1 MNPTVRGT
9 VRALSVCMFLAAAA
23 QAATAPVRERIPIDS
38 GWKFRLGDDLGDGAR
53 LDKAGAS
60 FGPAGIFFSD
70 AGWRS
75 VDLPHDWVV
84 ELPFDPRADASHGF
98 KPVGEGFRGT
108 SIGWYR
114 RALDLP
120 ASDANKRIWL
130 EFDGVYRDCLVYV
143 NGWLVTHHE
152 SGYSG
157 FRCDITDLVER
168 GGKNVVAVRVDASLF
183 EGWFYEGAG
192 IYRHVWLVKTS
203 PVAVAPDGVL
213 VRSTF
218 AAGPAAGPASVQLE
232 ATLANASLADTQ
244 AAVTWTVFAPDG
256 TVVGTASASGGVSAG
271 SHARFAGSVP
281 VPAPLLWAPETPYLY
296 RVETD
301 VSAAGLPVDRVET
314 PFGLRT
320 VGFDANRG
328 FLLNGKPYLLKG
340 TSNHQDHAGLGS
352 ALPDALQY
360 FRVARLKEMGCNAY
374 RTAHNPPTPEL
385 LEACDRL
392 GMLVMDENRLVG
404 SDDTRLGLLRELVMR
419 DRNHPSVAIWSLGNE
434 EFAIETRE
442 VGGRVAAT
450 MQAVVKS
457 LDPTRPVTINAD
469 VANVYTGV
477 NSAVEVR
484 GWSYRVGPGMDD
496 YHREHPLQPNVGSEQ
511 GSTVGT
517 RGIYKDDKARGYVS
531 AYDDWAPSWAQT
543 AETWMTFFSSR
554 PWLSGGFVWT
564 GFDYRGEPTPYAW
577 PCISSHFGVMDT
589 CGFPKDNYYYYQAWW
604 LHRPVLHIVPHWNWP
619 GMEGM
624 EVDVRLISNCEEVE
638 LSLNG
643 RSLGRKPVLPYS
655 QVKWRVPYQA
665 GTLSA
670 RGYNAGKAVIDATVE
685 TAGTPAALSLS
696 PDRTEILADGRDA
709 AVFTVSV
716 LDAAGRRVP
725 LAGNP
730 VSFSVKG
737 PGHIIGVGNGDP
749 SSHEPDKFLTSAPVR
764 SRPLNTWRFKRFSN
778 TWVPDQMQAATT
790 IDDTTWGALDAF
802 AETGPLHMGD
812 RALFHGRFDVE
823 KEDLE
828 SEGVELRF
836 NHLVGGALIVV
847 NGQAVG
853 RMSDART
860 PSVYDVKAV
869 LHIGANDVAVVAGDY
884 EPEPVGITRGVF
896 LDLTGRAPEP
906 VWKRS
911 AFNGLAEVIVQSS
924 GAPGEIRL
932 SAQSDGIAQ
941 ADAAVEARAPRP

>member
-1 MNPTVRGT
+1 MSPKGRFWL
-9 VRALSVCMFLAAAA
+9 RALSVSLLFVAAVH
-23 QAATAPVRERIPIDS
+23 AATAPTRERILIDS
-38 GWKFRLGDDLGDGAR
+38 GWKFRLGDDLGDGSR

-60 FGPAGIFFSD
+60 FGPAGVFFSD
-70 AGWRS
+70 GGWRT
-75 VDLPHDWVV
+75 VDLPHDWAV

-98 KPVGEGFRGT
+98 KPVGEGFRSN

-114 RALDLP
+114 RALEIP
-120 ASDANKRIWL
+120 ASDAGRRIWL

-157 FRCDITDLVER
+157 FRCDITDLVEL
-168 GGKNVVAVRVDASLF
+168 GGRNVVAVHVDASRF

-203 PVAVAPDGVL
+203 PLAVAPDGIL

-218 AAGPAAGPASVQLE
+218 AGAPAAGPACVQLQ
-232 ATLANASLADTQ
+232 ATLANASVADAQ
-244 AAVTWTVFAPDG
+244 AAITWTVFAPDG
-256 TVVGTASASGGVSAG
+256 SVVGTASASGSVGAG
-271 SHARFAGSVP
+271 SQASLGGTVP
-281 VPAPLLWAPETPYLY
+281 VARPLLWAPETPSLY
-296 RVETD
+296 RVVTQ
-301 VSAAGLPVDRVET
+301 VWAAGRLVDRVET
-314 PFGLRT
+314 AFGLRT

-360 FRVARLKEMGCNAY
+360 FRIARLKEMGCNAY

-385 LEACDRL
+385 LDACDRL

-419 DRNHPSVAIWSLGNE
+419 DRNHPSVGIWSLGNE

-450 MQAVVKS
+450 MQALVKS

-484 GWSYRVGPGMDD
+484 GWSYRVGQGMDD

-517 RGIYKDDKARGYVS
+517 RGIYKDDKTRGYVS

-543 AETWMTFFSSR
+543 AETWMTFFSTR

-604 LHRPVLHIVPHWNWP
+604 LPRTALHIVPHWNWP
-619 GMEGM
+619 GKEGV
-624 EVDVRLISNCEEVE
+624 EVDVRLISNCEQVE
-638 LSLNG
+638 LFLNG
-643 RSLGRKPVLPYS
+643 RSLGRKPVPPYE
-655 QVKWRVPYQA
+655 QVKWKVPYEP

-670 RGYNAGKAVIDATVE
+670 RGYNGGKAVIDAKVE
-685 TAGTPAALSLS
+685 TTGAPAALSLS
-696 PDRTEILADGRDA
+696 PDRTEIVADGRDA

-716 LDAAGRRVP
+716 LDTARRVVP
-725 LAGNP
+725 LAGNQ
-730 VSFSVKG
+730 VVFDLKG
-737 PGHIIGVGNGDP
+737 PGRIIGVGNGDP
-749 SSHEPDKFLTSAPVR
+749 SSHEPDKFITRAPVR
-764 SRPLNTWRFKRFSN
+764 SLSLNTWRFKRFSN

-790 IDDTTWGALDAF
+790 IDDTAWDALDAF
-802 AETGPLHMGD
+802 AASSPLHMGD
-812 RALFHGRFDVE
+812 RALFHGRFDV
-823 KEDLE
+823 KQEDLA
-828 SEGVELRF
+828 SEGAELRF

-847 NGQAVG
+847 NGKAVG

-869 LHIGANDVAVVAGDY
+869 LHVGANDVAVVAGDY
-884 EPEPVGITRGVF
+884 ESEPVGITRGVF

-911 AFNGLAEVIVQSS
+911 VFNGFAEVIVQSS
-924 GAPGEIRL
+924 GAPGQIRL
-932 SAQSDGIAQ
+932 SARSDGLAG
-941 ADAAVEARAPRP
+941 AEAAVEAREARP